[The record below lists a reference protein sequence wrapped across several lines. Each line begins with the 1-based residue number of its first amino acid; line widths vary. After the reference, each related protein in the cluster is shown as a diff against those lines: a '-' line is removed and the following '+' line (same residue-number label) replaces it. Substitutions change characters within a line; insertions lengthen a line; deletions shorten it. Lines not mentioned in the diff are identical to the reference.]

1 MVGHSGQ
8 AVEISARSKKRS
20 LQVARMVAAAVVNA
34 LTIPPESTVEEMV
47 ILPSAGVL

>member
-20 LQVARMVAAAVVNA
+20 LQVAENGRGG
-34 LTIPPESTVEEMV
+34 S
-47 ILPSAGVL
+47 GVLFGLGF